1 MKNNQFVSKNS
12 HFVVKSFFSNAQQI
26 NTRDIVTVC
35 ARSTTIIHHLCG
47 VLKIMIVFNYKSV
60 VFHDSLEIKLIC

>member
-12 HFVVKSFFSNAQQI
+12 HFVVKYFFSNAQQI

-47 VLKIMIVFNYKSV
+47 VLKTDCF
-60 VFHDSLEIKLIC
+60 